1 MSRLLKSFLFKI
13 SKDVTFRITLI
24 IGGGM
29 ALLLTL
35 VLAGAQ
41 YGLMALDEGLGDDF
55 PISFISGQG
64 MLLLSLNPAQNFAIA
79 VPITL
84 VIFICLEF
92 TQGAIRNKIIA
103 GHSKFKIFASLYLS
117 GLLYGF
123 ALIIS
128 YAAVCTLLGT
138 IFGGFDLSKIAFT
151 LSGAAVITPE
161 YLLKAALIA
170 VLTYTSIVA
179 FAVFVAAL
187 FRSIGPCIPVVFI
200 VLMLLSTAPTLINA
214 VGALTDGRFQW
225 LVNSLRIIDPLYAL
239 CVMETAVDSETAVG
253 TAVMSNFTFFSAIG
267 SNIVYAVLFFG
278 FGGLIFSK
286 RDVK

>member
-13 SKDVTFRITLI
+13 SKDITFRVTLI
-24 IGGGM
+24 IGGGL

-35 VLAGAQ
+35 ILTATQ
-41 YGLMALDEGLGDDF
+41 YGLMAMEGVEEDF

-103 GHSKFKIFASLYLS
+103 GHSKFKIFASLYIS
-117 GLLYGF
+117 GLIYGF
-123 ALIIS
+123 ALIFA
-128 YAAVCTLLGT
+128 YAGICTLFGT
-138 IFGGFDLSKIAFT
+138 IFGGFDLNKVAFT
-151 LSGAAVITPE
+151 LTGAALVTPE
-161 YLLKAALIA
+161 YLLKVALIA

-187 FRSIGPCIPVVFI
+187 FRSIGPCIPVVFV
-200 VLMLLSTAPTLINA
+200 VLMLLSTAPTLITA
-214 VGALTDGRFQW
+214 IGLFDEGGRFEW
-225 LVNSLRIIDPLYAL
+225 LVNTLRVIDPLYAL
-239 CVMETAVDSETAVG
+239 CTMETTVDSETAVG

-267 SNIVYAVLFFG
+267 SNIVYAALFFG